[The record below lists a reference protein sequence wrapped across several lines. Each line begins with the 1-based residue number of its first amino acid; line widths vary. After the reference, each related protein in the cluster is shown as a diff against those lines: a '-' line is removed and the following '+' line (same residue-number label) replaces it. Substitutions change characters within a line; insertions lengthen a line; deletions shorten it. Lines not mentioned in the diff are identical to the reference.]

1 MVLDIEEYARLREI
15 EDEMEDI
22 RRYDEAMAA
31 CERDE
36 SDAIPLEQARSARSG
51 RSGKNPG
58 GAVSYE
64 VIVERK
70 ARKAIARLPLR
81 STAV

>member
-51 RSGKNPG
+51 RIQ
-58 GAVSYE
+58 A
-64 VIVERK
+64 
-70 ARKAIARLPLR
+70 AR
-81 STAV
+81 